1 MSTIIEVSGAAK
13 SFGKDIVL
21 DGVDFTVKKG
31 EILGLLGPN
40 GAGKTT
46 LIRILNGVITPDTGT
61 IRVAGFDPAAEG
73 DDIRKISGIVTEN
86 AGLYHEMS
94 GLDNLKFFADLYKVQ
109 DKSEIGRLLKLFDM
123 EEYQHRLAGTYSTG
137 MKKRLALAK
146 ALLHKPEILFLDEP
160 TNGLDPNGINLVLS
174 YLKKYNEETGTTIII
189 CSHVLHQLET
199 ICDSFAFMENHTI
212 AEQGSLSQLTNKYI
226 TELSVVIETDWP
238 GRNGM
243 DIVKE
248 GFLRCRVKSKK
259 EISNLLKEI
268 LQTHFV
274 YSVSIENISIETIYF
289 KIREAHHGQ
298 NRHHSDL

>member
-1 MSTIIEVSGAAK
+1 MSNIIEVAGAAK
-13 SFGKDIVL
+13 SFGKESVL
-21 DGVDFTVKKG
+21 KSVDFTVKKG

-46 LIRILNGVITPDTGT
+46 LIRILNGVITPDQGT
-61 IRVAGFDPAAEG
+61 IRVAGFDPVTEG
-73 DDIRKISGIVTEN
+73 DEIRKISGIVTEN

-94 GLDNLKFFADLYKVQ
+94 GLDNLKFFAELYKVQ
-109 DKSEIGRLLKLFDM
+109 DKSEIDRLLKLFDM
-123 EEYQHRLAGTYSTG
+123 EEYQHRPAGTYSTG

-160 TNGLDPNGINLVLS
+160 TNGLDPDGINLVLS

-212 AEQGSLSQLTNKYI
+212 AEQGSLSELTEKYI

-243 DIVKE
+243 DIVKD
-248 GFLRCRVKSKK
+248 GFLRCRVKSKR
-259 EISNLLKEI
+259 EISSLLKEI
-268 LQTHFV
+268 LQTHSV
-274 YSVSIENISIETIYF
+274 YSVSIENISVETIYF
-289 KIREAHHGQ
+289 KIREAHHG
-298 NRHHSDL
+298 